1 MEFHRLFAS
10 LCTLT
15 LAVAMIPA
23 SLNAQNTPPS
33 ETNSASDNNSH
44 SQVLVDPGMIYNDK
58 NPGNWVGKSVT
69 LKNVMVQDTNNSGNF
84 WVGSDSSHRL
94 LVVRSDDNPNIKAM
108 RFHKGDVVTI
118 EGTIQP
124 ASKYEA
130 SKTGAEK
137 GSMHD
142 AEKSSGIFLMAN
154 NISIAS
160 STQH

>member
-1 MEFHRLFAS
+1 MEIHRLFAA

-15 LAVAMIPA
+15 LAAVMMPA
-23 SLNAQNTPPS
+23 SMNAQDTPAS
-33 ETNSASDNNSH
+33 EPNAAADNNSQ
-44 SQVLVDPGMIYNDK
+44 SQVLVDPGQIYNDK
-58 NPGNWVGKSVT
+58 KPSNWVGKAVT

-84 WVGSDSSHRL
+84 WVGSDNSHRL
-94 LVVRSDDNPNIKAM
+94 LVVKPEDNPNIKAM
-108 RFHKGDVVTI
+108 HFHKGDVVTI

-137 GSMHD
+137 GSMKH
-142 AEKSSGIFLMAN
+142 AEDSSGIFMMAN
-154 NISIAS
+154 DISITS